1 MNDKMREAI
10 DKVFEELTAMPRE
23 EFLKE
28 FEKHAEGDIAN
39 ALMELGS
46 ITITLDNLI
55 DVGND
60 GEPTGEPITITI
72 DTVDQAKNLIDASI
86 GGREAGERLKER
98 FGDKS
103 G

>member
-1 MNDKMREAI
+1 MNDKMRKVI
-10 DKVFEELTAMPRE
+10 DEVFEELSAMPRE

-28 FEKHAEGDIAN
+28 FEEHGEGDIAN

-55 DVGND
+55 SVDDD

-72 DTVDQAKNLIDASI
+72 ETVDQAKNLIDASI
-86 GGREAGERLKER
+86 GGREAAERLKEM
-98 FGDKS
+98 FGDKT